1 MFVTSSFR
9 YKKHKPKP
17 KHKKKPKHSMLI
29 FTFLLFFFCMKNV
42 CIVALNS
49 VFTLLVM
56 DMKHAWNRNIKHVI
70 SVASAK

>member
-1 MFVTSSFR
+1 MHSMSVIG
-9 YKKHKPKP
+9 P
-17 KHKKKPKHSMLI
+17 KHKKKQAFNAHIDI
-29 FTFLLFFFCMKNV
+29 FIVVFFCMKNV